1 MAFSSLV
8 FVCIFMPIVFL
19 LHSVLRPIRLKN
31 ALLIAAS
38 LLFYAFGEPVY
49 VFLMLLSALFNYVC
63 GLLVSGRGKKLW
75 LALAVA
81 VNVGVLCVFKYAG
94 FFVETL
100 DRLTGLSLP
109 VPQIALPIGIS
120 FFTFQALSYVID
132 VYRGQ
137 TERQKSFA
145 RLLLYISF
153 FPQLIA
159 GPIVKY
165 RDVAAEIE
173 GRRVT
178 LRGAAFGLRRFIW
191 GLGKKILVANTMA
204 VAADFVFSL
213 DGSSVNVLLAWIG
226 AVAYLMQIYYDFSGY
241 SDMAIGLGLMFGFHF
256 RENFNYPYA
265 AATIKDFWRR
275 WHISLSSWFK
285 DYVYIPLGGNR
296 CGRLRTGLNKLTV
309 FFLPGLWHGANWTF
323 VVWGLFHGLFSFLE
337 EAVPSIR
344 KLPRFL
350 LHLYTMLVVTAGFVI
365 FRADDLSQAVFM
377 LGQMF
382 GGFRFSRL
390 YASLAL
396 QQLTPSFL
404 AALALAVVG
413 CGPLQEPVRRLR
425 ALGESGEALTAGQR
439 LGQTALDLTAF
450 ALLACCLL
458 RLSGGSY
465 NPFIYFRF

>member
-173 GRRVT
+173 PSACGASSGASARR
-178 LRGAAFGLRRFIW
+178 
-191 GLGKKILVANTMA
+191 
-204 VAADFVFSL
+204 
-213 DGSSVNVLLAWIG
+213 
-226 AVAYLMQIYYDFSGY
+226 
-241 SDMAIGLGLMFGFHF
+241 
-256 RENFNYPYA
+256 
-265 AATIKDFWRR
+265 
-275 WHISLSSWFK
+275 SSWPTRWPSRR
-285 DYVYIPLGGNR
+285 ISSSR
-296 CGRLRTGLNKLTV
+296 WTGARSTSCS
-309 FFLPGLWHGANWTF
+309 PGSAPW
-323 VVWGLFHGLFSFLE
+323 
-337 EAVPSIR
+337 PI
-344 KLPRFL
+344 
-350 LHLYTMLVVTAGFVI
+350 
-365 FRADDLSQAVFM
+365 
-377 LGQMF
+377 
-382 GGFRFSRL
+382 
-390 YASLAL
+390 
-396 QQLTPSFL
+396 
-404 AALALAVVG
+404 
-413 CGPLQEPVRRLR
+413 
-425 ALGESGEALTAGQR
+425 
-439 LGQTALDLTAF
+439 
-450 ALLACCLL
+450 
-458 RLSGGSY
+458 
-465 NPFIYFRF
+465 